1 MKKVFQRKLFNKNAL
16 KEKIAMGALLAGV
29 AASTAV
35 TGHFFKKELANTR
48 ENLRIQAYGGE
59 YYYYLYQYDDLTRA
73 KQRLDAIP
81 DEIAAIEQGVT
92 REQ

>member
-1 MKKVFQRKLFNKNAL
+1 MKKRNFKQDLFMA
-16 KEKIAMGALLAGV
+16 GLLAGV

-81 DEIAAIEQGVT
+81 DQIAAIEQGVT
-92 REQ
+92 LEQ